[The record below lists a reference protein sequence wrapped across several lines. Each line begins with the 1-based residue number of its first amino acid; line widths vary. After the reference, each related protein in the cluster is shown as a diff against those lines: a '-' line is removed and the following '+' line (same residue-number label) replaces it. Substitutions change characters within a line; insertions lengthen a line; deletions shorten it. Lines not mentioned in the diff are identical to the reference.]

1 MKETFYF
8 QHDFNARND
17 PKLQSLL
24 MEKGVAGIGVYW
36 CIIEQLYE
44 QGGVLS
50 LAQCKSIAFALHIE
64 SKDVESVIKDFDL
77 FQNDGENFWSE
88 SVNSR
93 LSRRKEISE
102 KRKSAAI
109 SSWKSRG
116 QMQMQS
122 NCNENSDTCNAIKE
136 KERKE
141 KYILISD
148 KSDNADSHEKVNF
161 DEIVSMYHRI
171 CISFP
176 RIMKLTDER
185 KKKIK
190 SRIEEMKGDMAVL
203 ETVFTKM
210 QNSDFMRN
218 GSWASFDWIF
228 KNPQNWM
235 KVYEGNYD
243 NKPAQGKKQTQVN
256 DIWPTQ

>member
-1 MKETFYF
+1 
-8 QHDFNARND
+8 
-17 PKLQSLL
+17 

-141 KYILISD
+141 KDILISD

-228 KNPQNWM
+228 KNQQNWM